1 MLRKKEVIVL
11 VGILIFAACSG
22 EASTLK
28 VLHTFS
34 GGSDGNQPYAGLIFD
49 PAGNLYGT
57 TQFGGTHAQGTVFR
71 LTHTSTGWREKVL
84 HSFAGGSDGAV
95 PIGGVIMDG
104 SGNLYGTT
112 SSGGDAACQCGNV
125 FELTPAVSGWTKRT
139 LYNFTGGSDGA
150 YPGAGLVFDG
160 AGNLYGTTVHG
171 GYPTKGQCVAT
182 AGCGTIFEL
191 TPTDTGWTELVLRR
205 FSGSDGNEPF
215 SGLTFDANGFL
226 CGTTYSGG
234 AYGLG
239 TAFGGHARRSFSATN
254 KVGTRPLGGLISD
267 NAANLYGTTY
277 SSPAPGKGAIFKL
290 TPAPSGPSFIASVLY
305 TFTGSDGAQPAA
317 GLIFDGAGNLYGT
330 TISGGASSNRA
341 GTVFKLTRSGTRW
354 TETLLHSFT
363 GGKDGSQPYASVILD
378 DAGNVYGTTLTGGA
392 HGAGVVF
399 EIIP

>member
-1 MLRKKEVIVL
+1 
-11 VGILIFAACSG
+11 
-22 EASTLK
+22 
-28 VLHTFS
+28 
-34 GGSDGNQPYAGLIFD
+34 
-49 PAGNLYGT
+49 
-57 TQFGGTHAQGTVFR
+57 
-71 LTHTSTGWREKVL
+71 
-84 HSFAGGSDGAV
+84 
-95 PIGGVIMDG
+95 MDG

-254 KVGTRPLGGLISD
+254 KVGTHPLGGLISD

-378 DAGNVYGTTLTGGA
+378 DAGNVYGTTLTGGS
-392 HGAGVVF
+392 HGAGVVV

>member
-1 MLRKKEVIVL
+1 
-11 VGILIFAACSG
+11 
-22 EASTLK
+22 

-254 KVGTRPLGGLISD
+254 KVGTHPLGGLISD

-378 DAGNVYGTTLTGGA
+378 DAGNVYGTTLTGGS
-392 HGAGVVF
+392 HGAGVVV